1 MFSLGIKLRSS
12 VWIKHLS
19 FSLCPVGLHVQERQ
33 PHLLEGEVTLN
44 EFAVI
49 AWKALL

>member
-19 FSLCPVGLHVQERQ
+19 FSLCPVGLHVQER
-33 PHLLEGEVTLN
+33 HLLEGEVTLN

-49 AWKALL
+49 AWEALL